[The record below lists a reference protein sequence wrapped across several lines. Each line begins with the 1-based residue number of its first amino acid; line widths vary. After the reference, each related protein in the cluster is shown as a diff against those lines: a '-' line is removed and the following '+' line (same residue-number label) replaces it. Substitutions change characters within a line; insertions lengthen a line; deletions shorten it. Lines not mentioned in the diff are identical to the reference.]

1 MNVSI
6 VIPTY
11 NRKPILKKC
20 LYALEN
26 QKLNKKIVEY
36 EIIVVDDGS
45 TDGTTLWI
53 EDHKS
58 DLPHVVM
65 YKQNHGGPALGRN
78 LGVMKAKNEII
89 IFIDSDLVVLDD
101 FIQRHV
107 EKLLHEWKKNN
118 KKCFTYGSV
127 INTSNF
133 ENPEKEKYK
142 ITDISFAYFAT
153 GNVAISKE
161 LILKAGL
168 FDTSFSLYGWEDL
181 ELGERLK
188 NLGTKLIKCPEAVG
202 FHWHPEFTCDQIGSL
217 IEKEK
222 ERAKMALLFY
232 EKHPNLRVRFIIQ
245 YTFLHKILWYIL
257 CLGGLINVGNLTPL
271 LKLCVNLGRNRFA
284 LELLR
289 IPLNFVYVKELNKFN
304 RYKKFS

>member
-11 NRKPILKKC
+11 NRRPILEKC
-20 LYALEN
+20 LYSLEN
-26 QKLNKKIVEY
+26 QKLNKQIKEY

-45 TDGTTLWI
+45 TDGTTTWI
-53 EDHKS
+53 EDNKS
-58 DLPHVVM
+58 NLPHVVL
-65 YKQNHGGPALGRN
+65 YKQKHGGPALGRN

-89 IFIDSDLVVLDD
+89 IFIDSDLIVLDN
-101 FIQRHV
+101 FIRSHV
-107 EKLLHEWKKNN
+107 EKLFLEWKKNN

-133 ENPEKEKYK
+133 ENPEMEKYK
-142 ITDISFAYFAT
+142 ITDLSFAYFAT

-202 FHWHPEFTCDQIGSL
+202 FHYHPSFTCEQINSL
-217 IEKEK
+217 IKKEK

-232 EKHPNLRVRFIIQ
+232 KKHPNLRVKFIIQ
-245 YTFLHKILWYIL
+245 FTFLHRILWQVL
-257 CLGGLINVGNLTPL
+257 CLGGLLNVKSLYPL
-271 LKLCVNLGRNRFA
+271 LEFFVNTGRNRFA
-284 LELLR
+284 LEILR
-289 IPLNFVYVKELNKFN
+289 IPLNYEYVKQLYKFKKE
-304 RYKKFS
+304 KKFH